1 MSKYYDEI
9 WSLIEKLDDINAR
22 LSDMLDAECDRHAR
36 PHLQAAVDHIED
48 AVEELERKGFR
59 AAIMDAM
66 DACAKKSREM
76 SREAD

>member
-48 AVEELERKGFR
+48 AVEELENVDPEKNISDTLRTGDIIIEKPL
-59 AAIMDAM
+59 
-66 DACAKKSREM
+66 
-76 SREAD
+76 

>member
-22 LSDMLDAECDRHAR
+22 LSDMLDAEDDRHAR

-48 AVEELERKGFR
+48 AVEELENVDPEKNISDTLRTGDIIIGKLL
-59 AAIMDAM
+59 
-66 DACAKKSREM
+66 
-76 SREAD
+76 